1 MLSYQAL
8 FKEVTEGNISPVYF
22 FFGEEKYLQEE
33 LIKHIGQAY
42 LGFDYDFGFEK
53 LDGQLLDFEE
63 IFERLDEDGLFSK
76 RRLLVIDE
84 VPFLNVS
91 RKADGTDAKGSDDST
106 VVKEKEAA
114 ELLDK
119 YLTVHNKGREPS
131 SILVLLATR
140 VDRRKKIFK
149 VIDRKAVVVE
159 CSPLKGEALA
169 DWIRKRAERLGKKI
183 ERTAVERLLMAGD
196 HNLHYLSTELEKY
209 SAYIGD
215 KENFISSEVVDLLF
229 SGDLMA
235 DVFKLADALA
245 ERNLFKAD
253 NLLQL
258 LLSRR
263 EKPLLIFFM
272 LVRHYRLLLNAR
284 CFMDEGLPPA
294 QFASTL
300 AVQPFVARKLRE
312 QAALYDRG
320 TLEEALIILQKTDLQ
335 IKTGRLEP
343 EHALS
348 LLLSRIDCLQT
359 STKSSTI

>member
-8 FKEVTEGNISPVYF
+8 YKKVTEGIFYPVYF

-42 LGFDYDFGFEK
+42 LGLDYNFGLEK
-53 LDGQLLDFEE
+53 LDGQSLDFNE
-63 IFERLDEDGLFSK
+63 ILERLDEDGLFTK
-76 RRLLVIDE
+76 RRLLVVDGL
-84 VPFLNVS
+84 PFLNVV
-91 RKADGTDAKGSDDST
+91 RKTEENASDRDDNAS
-106 VVKEKEAA
+106 VKEKEAV

-119 YLTVHNKGREPS
+119 YLTAQKTHEPS
-131 SILVLLATR
+131 SILVLLSRR

-149 VIDRKAVVVE
+149 VLDRKALVVE
-159 CSPLKGEALA
+159 CNPLKGESLA
-169 DWIRKRAERLGKKI
+169 EWIRQKTERLGKKI

-209 SAYIGD
+209 STYIGD
-215 KENFISSEVVDLLF
+215 KENVISSEVVDLLF
-229 SGDLMA
+229 SGDLIG

-245 ERNLFKAD
+245 ERNLFRAD
-253 NLLQL
+253 DLLQL

-272 LVRHYRLLLNAR
+272 LARHYRLLLNAR
-284 CFMDEGLPPA
+284 CLMDEGLPPA

-312 QAALYDRG
+312 QAALYNRR
-320 TLEEALIILQKTDLQ
+320 TLEEALIVLQKTDLQ
-335 IKTGRLEP
+335 IKTGRLDP
-343 EHALS
+343 EQALS
-348 LLLSRIDCLQT
+348 LLLSRIDYLQT
-359 STKSSTI
+359 FAKSSTI